1 MQPTTP
7 PDPVSAFDRACSA
20 YLRGS
25 GLVLR
30 VLGVLALALMV
41 GSHALEI
48 GWRFFHERGLSWV
61 HEFSMIAAMVLY
73 FLMYAEIAKQRD
85 YVRLDL
91 LEQRLPAGARRHL
104 STFIRLVV
112 LAFHALVAWYA
123 VGTAR
128 FAAAFDTTVLEWPE
142 TVFYLPLALGCA
154 DIVLTETIHLWRHLR
169 GQDEGER
176 AAPRVLT

>member
-1 MQPTTP
+1 MQYTATPSTTS
-7 PDPVSAFDRACSA
+7 VIDRACGA

-25 GLVLR
+25 GLLLR

-41 GSHALEI
+41 GSHSLEI
-48 GWRFFHERGLSWV
+48 VWRLLYSRGLSWV
-61 HEFSMIAAMVLY
+61 HEFSLIVAMVLY
-73 FLMYAEIAKQRD
+73 FLMYAEISKQRD

-112 LAFHALVAWYA
+112 LVFHALVAWYA

-154 DIVLTETIHLWRHLR
+154 DIVLTEAIHLSRHLR
-169 GQDEGER
+169 GQAEDAH

>member
-1 MQPTTP
+1 MQPATTP
-7 PDPVSAFDRACSA
+7 APASAFDRACSA

-25 GLVLR
+25 GLALR

-48 GWRFFHERGLSWV
+48 AWRFFNQRGLSWV
-61 HEFSMIAAMVLY
+61 HEFSIIAAMVLY
-73 FLMYAEIAKQRD
+73 FLMYAEISKQRD

-91 LEQRLPAGARRHL
+91 LEQRLPAAARRHL

-112 LAFHALVAWYA
+112 LAFHALAAWYA
-123 VGTAR
+123 VATAR

-142 TVFYLPLALGCA
+142 TVFYVPLALGCA
-154 DIVLTETIHLWRHLR
+154 DIVLTEAIHLWRHLR
-169 GQDEGER
+169 GQAEEER